1 MQSENF
7 NDMVNPILQYWQ
19 TPFETPPF
27 HLIRTDHF
35 EPAAKEAIKL
45 ARKEIKAITENPDS
59 PTFENTVAALDLTGE
74 NLGRVAAIL
83 FNLNSAETSSE
94 LQAVARKVSPML
106 TRFSNEITLNEKLF
120 ARIKEIHDS
129 RSLALLNSEEQ
140 MLVERK
146 FRNFLLGG
154 AGLKDQK
161 KNRFRKITLE
171 LARLSLRFEENVLRE
186 TNSFELH
193 ITDSS
198 DLAGLPESIIEMAS
212 ADAKQ
217 RKSDGWIFTLHYP
230 SYMPFMQYSEKR
242 HLREKLLKAYSSR
255 SFNANKN
262 DNRTLVR
269 RIANLRLEI
278 ANLLGFRSF
287 AEMTL
292 GDRMAE
298 NPDRV
303 ESFINEL
310 YHESHP
316 AALRDH
322 QNLEKFARANGHQDR
337 VERWDWAYFSEK
349 LKKAKYDID
358 DEILKPYFSLE
369 SVTKAIFDLASR
381 LYGIKFTENN
391 DIPLYHPEVKTF
403 EISDTDGSFLA
414 ILYLDFHSRPGKN
427 NGAWMTCFREQR
439 WRNSKEIR
447 PLVSIVTNFTRATES
462 RPSLLTFN
470 ELTTFLHEFGH
481 ALHAVFS
488 KCKYES
494 LSGTNVA
501 RDFVE
506 LPSQIMENWAF
517 EQQWLDEWASHYQTG
532 QKIPKEMIIKI
543 KEASTFN
550 EGYAFDRQLGFCF
563 LDMAWHNITS
573 PVSTDITEFESKA
586 MEKTELL
593 PRIDSSSISCSF
605 THLFGGEYAAGYYGY
620 KWAEVLDADA
630 FSHFKE
636 NGVFNTEIASSF
648 RKNILEKGGTDK
660 PLNLYINFRGKKPSL
675 DALLERSGLR

>member
-7 NDMVNPILQYWQ
+7 KDMVNPILQYWQ

-45 ARKEIKAITENPDS
+45 GRKEIKAITENPDS

-94 LQAVARKVSPML
+94 LQTVARKVSPML

-129 RSLALLNSEEQ
+129 RSLALLSSEEQ

-217 RKSDGWIFTLHYP
+217 RKMDGWIFTLHYP

-316 AALRDH
+316 AALMDH
-322 QNLEKFARANGHQDR
+322 QNL
-337 VERWDWAYFSEK
+337 
-349 LKKAKYDID
+349 
-358 DEILKPYFSLE
+358 
-369 SVTKAIFDLASR
+369 
-381 LYGIKFTENN
+381 
-391 DIPLYHPEVKTF
+391 
-403 EISDTDGSFLA
+403 
-414 ILYLDFHSRPGKN
+414 
-427 NGAWMTCFREQR
+427 
-439 WRNSKEIR
+439 
-447 PLVSIVTNFTRATES
+447 
-462 RPSLLTFN
+462 
-470 ELTTFLHEFGH
+470 
-481 ALHAVFS
+481 
-488 KCKYES
+488 
-494 LSGTNVA
+494 
-501 RDFVE
+501 
-506 LPSQIMENWAF
+506 
-517 EQQWLDEWASHYQTG
+517 
-532 QKIPKEMIIKI
+532 
-543 KEASTFN
+543 
-550 EGYAFDRQLGFCF
+550 
-563 LDMAWHNITS
+563 
-573 PVSTDITEFESKA
+573 
-586 MEKTELL
+586 
-593 PRIDSSSISCSF
+593 
-605 THLFGGEYAAGYYGY
+605 
-620 KWAEVLDADA
+620 
-630 FSHFKE
+630 
-636 NGVFNTEIASSF
+636 
-648 RKNILEKGGTDK
+648 
-660 PLNLYINFRGKKPSL
+660 
-675 DALLERSGLR
+675 